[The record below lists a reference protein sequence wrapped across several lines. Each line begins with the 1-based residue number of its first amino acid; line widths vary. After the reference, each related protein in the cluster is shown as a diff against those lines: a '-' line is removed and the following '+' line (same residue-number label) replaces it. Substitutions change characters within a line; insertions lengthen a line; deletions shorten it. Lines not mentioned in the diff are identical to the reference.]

1 MKPINE
7 QIKSLVLNYFSL
19 DNNTQ
24 ITENDGL
31 FDISLSH
38 EHQKNFRENYL
49 KITFD
54 ENREESNY
62 ELVSPGSGILSRI
75 LSRCIDFG
83 PIVTAKLNS
92 NEHNLPII
100 QFNPIDNVRE
110 SFELLTNTFSGES
123 NE

>member
-7 QIKSLVLNYFSL
+7 QIKSLVLNYLSL

-100 QFNPIDNVRE
+100 QFYFYVIFE
-110 SFELLTNTFSGES
+110 SIKSETQLVSVS
-123 NE
+123 V